1 MSKEKSVLQLI
12 KLIDEIENS
21 QINVE
26 EALKIFAFSKS
37 DLNAARPRI
46 WKLAAEIES
55 GLFLSIS
62 TSFKSKESTVKVEVS
77 NALKTEFF
85 SLLAKSR
92 LLPHFNVKPNEFKNG
107 GHTLFVTAK
116 LSSRQTLELAC
127 GLQKP
132 TENDLLKSARIAVS
146 SIPADDDRLGLYI
159 SSLLKVGF
167 NPSLR
172 KHSFMQSLDVA
183 LGGQDLLFRE
193 DVKDSHVLE
202 KVSEENF
209 PLFSQLNKF
218 DNVAY
223 VTPLTMKYHLLIND
237 ATPIEKLMKCHDAEK
252 EALMVLMRS

>member
-1 MSKEKSVLQLI
+1 MSKEKSALQLI
-12 KLIDEIENS
+12 NLIDEIESS

-26 EALKIFAFSKS
+26 EARKIFSFSKS

-46 WKLAAEIES
+46 WKLAAEIEA

-62 TSFKSKESTVKVEVS
+62 ASFKSRESTVKVDVS
-77 NALKTEFF
+77 DSLKTDFF

-92 LLPHFNVKPNEFKNG
+92 LLPHFNVKANEFKVG

-127 GLQKP
+127 GLQNP

-146 SIPADDDRLGLYI
+146 SIPTNDEKLGLYI
-159 SSLLKVGF
+159 SSLLKSGF

-193 DVKDSHVLE
+193 DVRDSHVLE
-202 KVSEENF
+202 KVLEENF
-209 PLFSQLNKF
+209 PLFSQLNRF
-218 DNVAY
+218 ENVAY
-223 VTPLTMKYHLLIND
+223 ITPLTMKYHLLINNS
-237 ATPIEKLMKCHDAEK
+237 TPIEKLMKCHDAEK
-252 EALMVLMRS
+252 EALMILMRS